1 MYPFEKE
8 EAVRST
14 KIECIS
20 FCQVSPH
27 SGVEAK
33 RNEKRMVIL
42 MILFVPPIWNLTTIG
57 PLDNSWMDM
66 KNCVEVSEGETSRKG
81 NRGIV
86 QETQPLSPSKY
97 YVQVGVVIN

>member
-20 FCQVSPH
+20 LCQVSPH

-42 MILFVPPIWNLTTIG
+42 MILFVHMES
-57 PLDNSWMDM
+57 DNNWTARQLMDGHE
-66 KNCVEVSEGETSRKG
+66 KLRRS
-81 NRGIV
+81 
-86 QETQPLSPSKY
+86 
-97 YVQVGVVIN
+97 